1 MIAALI
7 CVLSL
12 AALVHFFV
20 SYCHAALASTRH
32 AQVSDRVRE
41 IAGMTNGNVASQDF
55 LRLLQFLWLCPG
67 QDVFV
72 YQVRAVALYYRIL
85 GVINR
90 LSRVLLPS
98 AAAWADQGRQECSQ
112 FAAVVLD
119 LRISHMQDLLARQ
132 ARNPV

>member
-12 AALVHFFV
+12 VAFLHFFV

-32 AQVSDRVRE
+32 AHVSDRVRE
-41 IAGMTNGNVASQDF
+41 IAGMTDRTVAPQDF
-55 LRLLQFLWLCPG
+55 VRLLQFLWLCPG
-67 QDVFV
+67 QDVYV
-72 YQVRAVALYYRIL
+72 YQVRAVALYYRVL

-90 LSRVLLPS
+90 LCRLLLPS
-98 AAAWADQGRQECSQ
+98 AAAWADHGRLECSQ

-119 LRISHMQDLLARQ
+119 RRISRMQDLLARQ

>member
-7 CVLSL
+7 CVFSL
-12 AALVHFFV
+12 VAFLQFFV

-32 AQVSDRVRE
+32 AELSDRVRE
-41 IAGMTNGNVASQDF
+41 IAGIAGKTVAPQDF

-67 QDVFV
+67 EDVHV
-72 YQVRAVALYYRIL
+72 WQVRAVALYYHVL

-90 LSRVLLPS
+90 LCRMLFPS
-98 AAAWADQGRQECSQ
+98 AAEWANQSRQDCSQ
-112 FAAVVLD
+112 FAAIVLD
-119 LRISHMQDLLARQ
+119 RRIARMQDLVARQ